1 MLKLNIQL
9 FSDGETTVVNT
20 DALNEEQQII
30 QNEGNNLQE
39 NMNGAMND
47 VSSLE
52 SDQGLQSIAGSAI
65 QRVFGWIAP
74 KLGDFQT
81 VVTDLGGFLS
91 YVVTTYDSSDEA
103 MRKEFESWGDSIT
116 GMVQN
121 LKTGFTET
129 ASGYTTTEFI
139 TDLSSS
145 TRTIANETVKMLSN
159 TGKLWSSAT
168 GKSVVNSAQELGQ
181 AAVGAFKTLF
191 NSSAGGG
198 IFSKFV
204 NQLVGTSM

>member
-1 MLKLNIQL
+1 MLKLNIQ
-9 FSDGETTVVNT
+9 FFADGETTVVDT
-20 DALNEEQQII
+20 DALNQEQQII

-81 VVTDLGGFLS
+81 VVSDLGGFLS

-121 LKTGFTET
+121 LKSGFTEV
-129 ASGYTTTEFI
+129 ASGYTTTNYI

-145 TRTIANETVKMLSN
+145 TRTIANETVKMISN

-168 GKSVVNSAQELGQ
+168 GKSVAASAQELGQ

-191 NSSAGGG
+191 NSAGNGG
-198 IFSKFV
+198 IFSKLA
-204 NQLVGTSM
+204 NQLAGISA